1 MPSLAEIFLRWV
13 NTVLMLINRR
23 SAISLLVNPF
33 ANRQSTSI
41 SRCDSSLP
49 SERLWRDVS
58 IMSPSCFRNAA
69 SSQWRLSVKPILSSV
84 ELDSEGKPV
93 ALGDEKSWRGG
104 EGVGVGN
111 KQVGGNVGFCC
122 HCRWSCP
129 RSLHVE
135 HIGKSLF
142 QTYCHSRVVGDD
154 SDIQICHSVTSLRV
168 SRVERIDKRSE
179 HAVADAVVLANVL
192 FKTDD
197 GEKHCVAEVA
207 VVVATQMNHKHV
219 YQVAQF
225 VLD

>member
-84 ELDSEGKPV
+84 ELDSRASRLRFGMKNPGREAK
-93 ALGDEKSWRGG
+93 ASASAI
-104 EGVGVGN
+104 N
-111 KQVGGNVGFCC
+111 
-122 HCRWSCP
+122 
-129 RSLHVE
+129 RSAAMS
-135 HIGKSLF
+135 GS
-142 QTYCHSRVVGDD
+142 
-154 SDIQICHSVTSLRV
+154 
-168 SRVERIDKRSE
+168 
-179 HAVADAVVLANVL
+179 
-192 FKTDD
+192 
-197 GEKHCVAEVA
+197 
-207 VVVATQMNHKHV
+207 VATADGLVHEASTSNILARVCFRPIATAVSSVMILTFR
-219 YQVAQF
+219 F
-225 VLD
+225 VIASRR